1 MSCCGGNRSR
11 VAAASPTT
19 TTAPKAQSVAQPA
32 YAQAQPA
39 GATMAIFRYDGGTS
53 LTVWGRVTAK
63 KYWFAGPGSEVAVDL
78 RDRASMRQVPQLREV
93 RLA

>member
-1 MSCCGGNRSR
+1 MAASTTATRR
-11 VAAASPTT
+11 PAAA
-19 TTAPKAQSVAQPA
+19 APSAPASAAPQPV
-32 YAQAQPA
+32 
-39 GATMAIFRYDGGTS
+39 GVTVAIFRYDGGTS

-93 RLA
+93 RLG

>member
-11 VAAASPTT
+11 IAASVPRRPAPNAAPSAPAPAAPPPAAATL
-19 TTAPKAQSVAQPA
+19 
-32 YAQAQPA
+32 
-39 GATMAIFRYDGGTS
+39 AIFRYDGATS